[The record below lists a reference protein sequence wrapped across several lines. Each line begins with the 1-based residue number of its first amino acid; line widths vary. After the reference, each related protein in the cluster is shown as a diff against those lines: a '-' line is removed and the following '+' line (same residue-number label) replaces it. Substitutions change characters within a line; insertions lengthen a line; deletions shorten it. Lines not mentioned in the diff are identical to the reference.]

1 MQAEWLS
8 CCSQAA
14 SKTPNCLA
22 AAAKQDRRSGYASLP
37 HTYIRQMHGVA
48 HSVPLVPRQLVLPNQ
63 PKACCQLRGRRET
76 HAHTTLRGC
85 QPPVLGRQPLCCP
98 FATESGHAMHAVR
111 WPRGRPCHP
120 TAIWVVPEIED
131 QVRLQPGV
139 CPKRSRPQFAVV
151 RQSLVF
157 KGSQWMALALSC
169 CSPRPAGPCGGGSLL
184 AFFKYFAHPCD

>member
-1 MQAEWLS
+1 
-8 CCSQAA
+8 
-14 SKTPNCLA
+14 
-22 AAAKQDRRSGYASLP
+22 
-37 HTYIRQMHGVA
+37 MHGVA

-63 PKACCQLRGRRET
+63 PKAYCQLRGRRET
-76 HAHTTLRGC
+76 HAHTTLRCC

-139 CPKRSRPQFAVV
+139 CPKRSRPQFGRERERGEQV
-151 RQSLVF
+151 RRRRGV
-157 KGSQWMALALSC
+157 MATFGRILQRRLYVRK
-169 CSPRPAGPCGGGSLL
+169 PVDGLDKTFGNL
-184 AFFKYFAHPCD
+184 